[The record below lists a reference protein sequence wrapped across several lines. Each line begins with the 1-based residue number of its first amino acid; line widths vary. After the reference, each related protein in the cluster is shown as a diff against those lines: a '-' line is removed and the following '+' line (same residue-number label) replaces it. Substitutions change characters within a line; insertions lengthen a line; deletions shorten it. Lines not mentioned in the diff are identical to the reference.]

1 MVNNTRDKSLLIKFG
16 SRLKEVRKL
25 KNMSQNDLALEADIE
40 KSQVYR
46 IENGITNPTF
56 TSIINLAKALNINP
70 KILFD
75 PFD

>member
-1 MVNNTRDKSLLIKFG
+1 MNNTRDKSLLIKFG